1 MDWIIL
7 NSKEATEILAEATGA
22 FGIQVNYGPVAER
35 INENT
40 RDIHGNRLP
49 DGENRSLLVA
59 LNSST
64 VASLG
69 TFCFIIPYE
78 RYKKIAGRYPGR
90 NLNVGEAFGLER
102 YNDREVFLKAYPES
116 VIDKWEDDP
125 RKKSWFADV
134 VRNSFAHAQSQL
146 VVEAGKR
153 GVVMVNARDGLDPDF
168 SIFMSLPEFGHLI
181 ATALNKFIAT
191 VVEGGTHEPLTKL
204 LQLELG

>member
-1 MDWIIL
+1 MDWIKL
-7 NSKEATEILAEATGA
+7 NRKEATEILAESTGA
-22 FGIQVNYGPVAER
+22 FGIQVNYGDIADC

-49 DGENRSLLVA
+49 DGERCSLLA
-59 LNSST
+59 TLHSST

-69 TFCFIIPYE
+69 TFCFVFPYE
-78 RYKKIAGRYPGR
+78 RYKKIAARYPGR

-102 YNDREVFLKAYPES
+102 YNDRDKFLEAYPQS
-116 VIDKWEDDP
+116 VIDKWEVDP

-134 VRNSFAHAQSQL
+134 VRNSFAHAQSQF
-146 VVEAGKR
+146 VVQGDKR

-181 ATALNKFIAT
+181 ATALNKFIVT